1 MTEMKVTLVERLTHR
16 MAAAS
21 QHTETPLTERQV
33 QQLFEKMLG
42 ALTADEQQLVTAA
55 ADAAVK
61 DAAMNQRPEV
71 TEIRPKELECDV
83 VRFQNNKDKW
93 VALVGLL
100 NGYPYEI
107 FTGLQDD
114 EEGICR
120 RSSIRN
126 TGTMPSLS
134 VVCCATACLSNMSS
148 SSSRRCS
155 CSRRASIHGRTAW
168 SVP

>member
-1 MTEMKVTLVERLTHR
+1 MENILVNLIVKVVQKWKLLCNFASDKRLLITMTEMKVTLVERLTHR

-21 QHTETPLTERQV
+21 QHTETPLTEQQV
-33 QQLFEKMLG
+33 QQLLEKMLG

-93 VALVGLL
+93 VALGGLHL
-100 NGYPYEI
+100 
-107 FTGLQDD
+107 
-114 EEGICR
+114 
-120 RSSIRN
+120 
-126 TGTMPSLS
+126 
-134 VVCCATACLSNMSS
+134 
-148 SSSRRCS
+148 
-155 CSRRASIHGRTAW
+155 
-168 SVP
+168 